1 MKQVKQGFRHL
12 IVLFGL
18 YLLGLILPNRG
29 KRLIMLTSLHARLVR
44 DGVFHNETLSKLNQS
59 LYLAS
64 SEKALEL
71 PASVYNQ
78 VWDAEKV
85 KTILT
90 EIDGKYDGETC
101 LLYEDAKKV
110 SQSIITLTPAWLR
123 YDTEEGMLRDVLNL
137 FYCHPTRM
145 STGG

>member
-1 MKQVKQGFRHL
+1 MIPYKNIL
-12 IVLFGL
+12 IP
-18 YLLGLILPNRG
+18 ID
-29 KRLIMLTSLHARLVR
+29 SLHQAQV
-44 DGVFHNETLSKLNQS
+44 
-59 LYLAS
+59 A

-145 STGG
+145 SVGG